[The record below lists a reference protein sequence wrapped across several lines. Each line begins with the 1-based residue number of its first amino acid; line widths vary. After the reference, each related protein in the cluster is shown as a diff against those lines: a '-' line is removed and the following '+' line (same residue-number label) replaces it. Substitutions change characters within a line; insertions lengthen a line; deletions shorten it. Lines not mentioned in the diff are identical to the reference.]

1 MVSTGYGAVTITS
14 ITSTSLLRLA
24 ILKHSQV
31 RVTGLMVVVL
41 ELEIVNSG
49 GSGCIWKF
57 HFWGVS
63 DACEI

>member
-14 ITSTSLLRLA
+14 ITSTSFLRPA
-24 ILKHSQV
+24 ILNHSQV
-31 RVTGLMVVVL
+31 RVTGLMFVVL
-41 ELEIVNSG
+41 ELEIVNPG